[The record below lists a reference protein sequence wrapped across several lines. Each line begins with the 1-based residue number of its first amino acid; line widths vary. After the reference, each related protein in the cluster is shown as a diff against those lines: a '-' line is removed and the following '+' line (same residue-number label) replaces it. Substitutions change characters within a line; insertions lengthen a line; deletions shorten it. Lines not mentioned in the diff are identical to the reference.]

1 MKIFIFSNLTKNH
14 PKGSGP
20 SGTRPQV
27 VITTFECMRIQQIF
41 PSTNFLQRRIQR
53 LFEHRSRPSGPQV
66 FPVRRCFWYA
76 GTSIEL
82 QVPFAAVRSQFA
94 AVGSQFAARR
104 WRSFPPIHEIRYAKC
119 CHGSTSNSGPMQQV
133 SCWKWTFLVQADK
146 ISWHPQSESIWQ
158 SGIRLPR
165 SPILALASFPSDTLI
180 SQDKTFVG

>member
-94 AVGSQFAARR
+94 AVGSQFAAPGGVVSH
-104 WRSFPPIHEIRYAKC
+104 RSMKSGMQNVATAALPTLDQCNKSAVGSGRFLCKQIKSVGIRSQNPYGNR
-119 CHGSTSNSGPMQQV
+119 GSGSLAPQ
-133 SCWKWTFLVQADK
+133 
-146 ISWHPQSESIWQ
+146 SWHWLHFQV
-158 SGIRLPR
+158 
-165 SPILALASFPSDTLI
+165 TH
-180 SQDKTFVG
+180 